1 MSRVAVLGST
11 GMLGSV
17 LSRILANEGFEV
29 IEFNRSGIS
38 QHFANIAF
46 ECDVEKKL
54 KNLLSD
60 LQQTKPDFILN
71 AIGVIR
77 QKINNEDRDSQLS
90 AQRVNV
96 DFPDRLNEFQ
106 AQFGIPV
113 IQIGTDCVFSGK
125 KGNYSEND
133 HFDPVDFYGHT
144 KVEGEQKS
152 NLAMTI
158 RTSIVGKEHS
168 SDFSLLSWVLSSA
181 PNSEINGYVNHK
193 WNGVTTLAFSK
204 IVSGVLKE
212 NLFESGIVHL
222 VPQDSLSKCEL
233 VSEIKSVF
241 GRQDLLVNKF
251 WTEFAVDMT
260 LSTTNTELNGRLWRA
275 GGYNNIPAIKELLRE
290 YADWSSRT
298 ENTDQ
303 S

>member
-275 GGYNNIPAIKELLRE
+275 GGYNNIPAIKELLLE

>member
-11 GMLGSV
+11 GMLGSA
-17 LSRILANEGFEV
+17 LSRFLTNEGFGV
-29 IEFNRSGIS
+29 IEFNRCGIP
-38 QHFANIAF
+38 QNNRNIAYQ
-46 ECDVEKKL
+46 CDVESKL
-54 KNLLSD
+54 KYLLSD
-60 LQQTKPDFILN
+60 LQQTKPDFIFN

-77 QKINNEDRDSQLS
+77 QKIDKEDRDSQLS

-96 DFPDRLNEFQ
+96 DFPSRLNEFQ

-125 KGNYSEND
+125 KGSYSENEQ
-133 HFDPVDFYGHT
+133 FDPVDIYGHT

-158 RTSIVGKEHS
+158 RTSIVGKEYS
-168 SDFSLLSWVLSSA
+168 SNFSLLSWVLSAA
-181 PNSEINGYVNHK
+181 PNSEIDGYVNHR

-204 IVSGVLKE
+204 IVSGILKR

-222 VPQDSLSKCEL
+222 VPQDSLSKFQL
-233 VSEIKSVF
+233 VNEIKSAF
-241 GRQDLLVNKF
+241 GRQDLQINKF

-260 LSTTNTELNGRLWRA
+260 LSTTNTELNARLWRS
-275 GGYNNIPAIKELLRE
+275 GGYNNVPTIKELLLE

-298 ENTDQ
+298 EDTVQ
-303 S
+303 G